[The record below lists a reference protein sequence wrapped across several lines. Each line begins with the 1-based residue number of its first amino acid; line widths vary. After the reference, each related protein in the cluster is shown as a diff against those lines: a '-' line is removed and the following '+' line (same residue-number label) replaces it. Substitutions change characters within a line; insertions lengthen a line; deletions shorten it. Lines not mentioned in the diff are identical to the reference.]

1 MAQKPNGW
9 LAKIA
14 AGLIVVLCGAAVIGS
29 VKAASQTKVNG
40 SRIEAL
46 RESRGETRLAQGALR
61 DEVVALRECLDERL
75 RDLEK
80 QMAAANARLETIQ
93 RDLKSRSER

>member
-29 VKAASQTKVNG
+29 VSAASQTKVND

-46 RESRGETRLAQGALR
+46 EDSRGELRNEIAALR
-61 DEVVALRECLDERL
+61 LFLDTRL